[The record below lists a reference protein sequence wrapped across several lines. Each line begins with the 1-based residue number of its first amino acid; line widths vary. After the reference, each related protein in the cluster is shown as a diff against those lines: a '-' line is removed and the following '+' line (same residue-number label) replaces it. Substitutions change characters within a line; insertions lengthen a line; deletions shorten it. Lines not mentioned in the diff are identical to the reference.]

1 MDLKNL
7 RAFAY
12 GEIDESVFNE
22 IQDADEPF
30 DLEDEEFITECMGIA
45 TQLYIQSE
53 LFSESAEELNAAV
66 NETYDRLQNYLIG
79 QGMINEASV
88 TVHKNSNFV
97 LLSPKAQLERL
108 KKIHVL
114 NLARAQKSND
124 YTKFKIG
131 ANLKK
136 TSMMKMVKQF
146 GNRAEKLAKKSWKK
160 ISSDAKTN
168 ASIAKAKKN
177 KK

>member
-12 GEIDESVFNE
+12 GEIDESAFNE
-22 IQDADEPF
+22 IQSADEPF
-30 DLEDEEFITECMGIA
+30 DLEDEEYITECMGVAIR
-45 TQLYIQSE
+45 LYIQSE
-53 LFSESAEELNAAV
+53 LFNESAEELNAAV

-88 TVHKNSNFV
+88 TVHKNSNLVF
-97 LLSPKAQLERL
+97 LSPKAQIERL

-114 NLARAQKSND
+114 KLARAAKTND
-124 YTKFKIG
+124 YKKFKIG

-136 TSMMKMVKQF
+136 ISMQKMLKQF
-146 GNRAEKLAKKSWKK
+146 GNKAEKLAKQTWNKVSHN
-160 ISSDAKTN
+160 AKVN
-168 ASIAKAKKN
+168 ATVSNAKK
-177 KK
+177 KKK